1 MPDLKKNNP
10 ITANGTYHFR
20 VNQCGRYR
28 FQVGAL
34 SGLDSAG
41 AVETDSAGGRA
52 GLAFAGANVTV
63 QQDGQ
68 AYTNLDAITE
78 PAAEEVVLSEGNLK
92 VVVAGATGT
101 PSIGIKIEPIN
112 SPG

>member
-28 FQVGAL
+28 VTVGAKAL
-34 SGLDSAG
+34 LDSAG
-41 AVETDSAGGRA
+41 QVETDSAGGV
-52 GLAFAGANVTV
+52 GGMAFAGASVTV
-63 QQDGQ
+63 QQDGL
-68 AYTNLDAITE
+68 AYSNLDAIT
-78 PAAEEVVLSEGNLK
+78 AAVARECTLSEGNLK
-92 VVVAGATGT
+92 VIVSGATGT